1 MLQIPPICQNR
12 GNPHPGNNEKYTESI
27 EPREP
32 AEGVRVSFQIV
43 VLAKQVPDTHNITG
57 QAMKEDGTVNR
68 AALPAIFNPEDLNA
82 LEAALRIKESKGGKI
97 TVITMGP
104 PNAAQIL
111 RESLFMGADD
121 VVLVT
126 DRIFAGAD
134 TLATSYALS
143 MAIKKVGKVDLVV
156 CGRQAIDGDTAQVG
170 PQTAEKLGID
180 QITCVTEVMELDQSS
195 ITARRSIEGGFEVVK
210 AALPVLLTVTAEANA
225 PRPFAAKRVL
235 AYKRALTP
243 LEMENPGEQY
253 LCGDGACEYRP
264 VIKLWTA
271 ADIDANPAQC
281 GLAGSPTKVKEIE
294 SVVLG
299 ARDLKKVE
307 GTKDGIEGLVRELVA
322 EHIIG

>member
-1 MLQIPPICQNR
+1 MAF
-12 GNPHPGNNEKYTESI
+12 K
-27 EPREP
+27 
-32 AEGVRVSFQIV
+32 IV

-68 AALPAIFNPEDLNA
+68 QALPAIFNPEDLNA
-82 LEAALRIKESKGGKI
+82 LEEAITIKEKHGG
-97 TVITMGP
+97 TVSVITMGP

-111 RESLFMGADD
+111 RESLFRGADE
-121 VVLVT
+121 VILVT
-126 DRIFAGAD
+126 DRAFAGAD

-143 MAIKKVGKVDLVV
+143 MAVKKLGPVDLVI

-180 QITCVTEVMELDQSS
+180 QITCVTKIIELDAGTISAQ
-195 ITARRSIEGGFEVVK
+195 RSIEGGYEIVQTK
-210 AALPVLLTVTAEANA
+210 LPVLLTLTAEANV
-225 PRPFAAKRVL
+225 PRPPSAKRVM
-235 AYKRALTP
+235 AYKRAMTP
-243 LEMENPGEQY
+243 LEMENPGEEY

-264 VIKLWTA
+264 LIKLWTA
-271 ADIDANPAQC
+271 QDIGANPAQC

-299 ARDLKKVE
+299 ARELKRIE
-307 GTKDGIEGLVRELVA
+307 GSREGIEGLVRELVA

>member
-1 MLQIPPICQNR
+1 MSY
-12 GNPHPGNNEKYTESI
+12 E
-27 EPREP
+27 
-32 AEGVRVSFQIV
+32 IV

-57 QAMKEDGTVNR
+57 QAMKDDGTVNR

-82 LEAALRIKESKGGKI
+82 LEEALKIKDAHGGKI

-111 RESLFMGADD
+111 RDSLFRGADD

-126 DRIFAGAD
+126 DRLFAGAD

-143 MAIKKVGKVDLVV
+143 MAVKKCGKFDIIL

-180 QITCVTEVMELDQSS
+180 QITCVNKIMELKKDS
-195 ITARRSIEGGFEVVK
+195 ITAERSIEGGYEIVK
-210 AALPVLLTVTAEANA
+210 TKLPVLLTITGEANT
-225 PRPFAAKRVL
+225 PRPQSAKKTL
-235 AYKRALTP
+235 TFKHAMTP
-243 LEMENPGEQY
+243 LEMDNLDETYICANGICQNH
-253 LCGDGACEYRP
+253 AM
-264 VIKLWTA
+264 IKMWSA
-271 ADIDANPAQC
+271 ADIGANAEQC

-299 ARDLKKVE
+299 ARESKKIA
-307 GTKDGIEGLVRELVA
+307 GTKEGIANLVQELIA